1 MEGHLMDA
9 HSPNPTPNLQT
20 DRPQSVS
27 SIATATPRAATPQGL
42 AKYEQ
47 QLKWIA
53 LVLGVLSTIAI
64 VQNWYPWN
72 MFISLPFCMIWI
84 YCGWLRT
91 EPQLKWINVLFAGFY
106 IYGIARYFVVGA

>member
-1 MEGHLMDA
+1 MEGHPMDA

-20 DRPQSVS
+20 VLPQSVN
-27 SIATATPRAATPQGL
+27 SISTATPRAAAPQGL

-53 LVLGVLSTIAI
+53 LGLGVLSTIAI